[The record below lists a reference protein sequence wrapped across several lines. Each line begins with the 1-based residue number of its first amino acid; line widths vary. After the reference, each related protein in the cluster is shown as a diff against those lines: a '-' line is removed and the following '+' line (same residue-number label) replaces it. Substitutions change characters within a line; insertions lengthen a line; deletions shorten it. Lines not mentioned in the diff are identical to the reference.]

1 MIKYKTIIITG
12 LTVLDD
18 IKHKLINYIN
28 AQSVTT
34 KAICKTFEELNYY
47 ISEIKFNRRGYDM
60 FEYFSSNTLIVWL
73 DSTKIKNKYAPAKL
87 FNTEINT
94 SRTTVKLLSGIDNIY
109 FDTEKDDYFITIIP
123 TIKKLINAESDNER
137 ELILTEFS

>member
-28 AQSVTT
+28 AQSLTA
-34 KAICKTFEELNYY
+34 KAIGKTFEELNYY
-47 ISEIKFNRRGYDM
+47 ISEIKFNRRGHELAKD
-60 FEYFSSNTLIVWL
+60 FSSSTVIVWL
-73 DSTKIKNKYAPAKL
+73 DSTKLKNKYKSTEL

-94 SRTTVKLLSGIDNIY
+94 SKTTVKLLSGIDNIY

-123 TIKKLINAESDNER
+123 TIKKLINAETDNDR